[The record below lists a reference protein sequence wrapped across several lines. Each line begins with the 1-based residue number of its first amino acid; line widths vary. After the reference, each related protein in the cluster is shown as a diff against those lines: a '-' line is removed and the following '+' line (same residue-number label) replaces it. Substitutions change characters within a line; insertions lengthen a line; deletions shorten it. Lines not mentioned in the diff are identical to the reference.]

1 MGGAG
6 SVLFDDEAVT
16 TAANASTSGK
26 VNRTGNNAK
35 PGVPEEARPT
45 FEVSLI
51 VWANNSTVQLPEKF
65 LLKISY
71 ESLDFVKVDNG
82 EALVQF
88 PFQNIICWGS
98 TSQNFQF
105 RIFDFENPSTD
116 LKNSGILISVRTS
129 QGKQIEECTMANV
142 KKLMLDINNRALSK
156 PEFQVLQ
163 THIFEENGEL
173 KADWLTIVDQFT
185 ASGRLFL
192 AKQGIELLQKVAPH
206 APFEKFDLVSLIYD
220 RMISKESVQLL
231 INTFEDEQERDNLI
245 LRLKSDKRI
254 KNTVSSKTIMT

>member
-16 TAANASTSGK
+16 TAANASTSAK
-26 VNRTGNNAK
+26 VTRIGNNVKLVA
-35 PGVPEEARPT
+35 EEVRPT

-51 VWANNSTVQLPEKF
+51 VWTNNTTVQLPEKF

-71 ESLDFVKVDNG
+71 ESLDFVKMVNG
-82 EALVQF
+82 EPLVQF

-105 RIFDFENPSTD
+105 RIFDFENPSTE
-116 LKNSGILISVRTS
+116 LKNSGILISMRTS
-129 QGKQIEECTMANV
+129 QGKQIEEVTMANV
-142 KKLMLDINNRALSK
+142 KKLMQDINNRALSK

-173 KADWLTIVDQFT
+173 KTDWLTIVDQFT

-220 RMISKESVQLL
+220 RMISKDSIQLL

-245 LRLKSDKRI
+245 LRLKADKRI
-254 KNTVSSKTIMT
+254 KYNVSTKTIMT